1 MNNRDI
7 QRERVRRYFL
17 DAAKDI
23 IINEGVSAVTAKKVG
38 ERAAYSYASIYNYFE
53 NQNALICEAVE
64 EIAME
69 CAEWVASNLEGT
81 LAGQYPGFSIWVPY
95 NVTPQNLSQGDQSQ
109 GSIHEGVAASDIPMP
124 GSTKDLRAPTVED
137 RILALSFLMIEYN
150 GRNPNVYAPFLSTEI
165 DFRYFIKR
173 DGYHFMHPA
182 YELLMKELEK
192 LDRITQEKRRLIADI
207 MVYIFHS
214 KMHFFIRYGTPE
226 SLEALHREVSEEV
239 RYLLWP

>member
-1 MNNRDI
+1 MNYKDI
-7 QRERVRRYFL
+7 QKERVRRYFL
-17 DAAKDI
+17 DAAKEI
-23 IINEGVSAVTAKKVG
+23 IIAEGVSSVTAKKVG

-64 EIAME
+64 EIAKE
-69 CAEWVASNLEGT
+69 CAEWVAGHLEDA
-81 LAGQYPGFSIWVPY
+81 LAGQFPDFHLWLPYEQRKKADVPGTAAVSEYRSIA
-95 NVTPQNLSQGDQSQ
+95 QMR
-109 GSIHEGVAASDIPMP
+109 E
-124 GSTKDLRAPTVED
+124 PTAED
-137 RILALSFLMIEYN
+137 RILAFAFLMIEYN

-192 LDRITQEKRRLIADI
+192 LDRFTQEKRRLIADI

-226 SLEALHREVSEEV
+226 SLEALHREVSQEV
-239 RYLLWP
+239 RFLLWP